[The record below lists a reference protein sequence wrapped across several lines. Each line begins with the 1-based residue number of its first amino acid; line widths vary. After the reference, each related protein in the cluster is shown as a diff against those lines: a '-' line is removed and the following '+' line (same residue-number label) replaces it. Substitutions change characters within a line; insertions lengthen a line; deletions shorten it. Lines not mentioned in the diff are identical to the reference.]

1 MKALILALALLLAPM
16 GASASMS
23 DEQCLKVSTSILF
36 AAMGRDLGSHPQD
49 ILEGLVD
56 QGIPFEAAMAILETV
71 FLDMPERSPDF
82 LATQFFNFCTSEA
95 A

>member
-1 MKALILALALLLAPM
+1 MKAFILALALLLAPM

-23 DEQCLKVSTSILF
+23 DEQCLEVSTSILF

-49 ILEGLVD
+49 ILDGLVD
-56 QGIPFEAAMAILETV
+56 QGIPSEAAMAIVEAV
-71 FLDMPERSPDF
+71 FLNMPDASPD
-82 LATQFFNFCTSEA
+82 LIATTFFNFCTSEA